1 MKLKNTLTIR
11 LSLDEIKMIFG
22 LNKGDNYIS
31 KEVILDVLL
40 GSQSLNILNESEELT
55 PETKKVIRNIL
66 RETKRAE
73 IHLTELREKYKF
85 CQEEI
90 FKIIAGDK
98 SYISCSDLG
107 LFFKKNGFDVREQET
122 MLLIYRFNRQS
133 TIRLS

>member
-31 KEVILDVLL
+31 KEVVLDVLL

-73 IHLTELREKYKF
+73 IHLTELQEKYKF
-85 CQEEI
+85 C
-90 FKIIAGDK
+90 
-98 SYISCSDLG
+98 
-107 LFFKKNGFDVREQET
+107 
-122 MLLIYRFNRQS
+122 
-133 TIRLS
+133 